1 MAVLSPSFP
10 FRMANIPPPTPS
22 RDPKKIVRR
31 APLHPR
37 NAPIIAMSL
46 MSPPPRPSIPETLWY
61 SAAVTKRIPP
71 PATPPPP
78 APPPPPPPTENKQ
91 NTPPPDPPPR
101 QGPLPVAPGKERQQ
115 DPRGK
120 APEGELVGNDPV
132 VDVDEDDR
140 HEEREENEVA
150 YQRESDAVPPGEQG
164 EPGPGERLHA
174 GIAPGDPVSAT
185 CALPPQEE
193 KAEEG
198 NVLRR
203 PDGTSARGAPR
214 CRQDDR
220 LLPGKTVYEHVEKA
234 PQARAEYEHPGQ
246 EQGKERHLRATIRTR
261 HLKSFR

>member
-10 FRMANIPPPTPS
+10 FRMANIPPPTPN

-31 APLHPR
+31 
-37 NAPIIAMSL
+37 
-46 MSPPPRPSIPETLWY
+46 E
-61 SAAVTKRIPP
+61 
-71 PATPPPP
+71 
-78 APPPPPPPTENKQ
+78 
-91 NTPPPDPPPR
+91 PPPR
-101 QGPLPVAPGKERQQ
+101 QGPLPVAPGKERQK

-120 APEGELVGNDPV
+120 APEGELVGNYPV

-150 YQRESDAVPPGEQG
+150 YQREPDAVPPGEQG

-185 CALPPQEE
+185 RAPASQEK
-193 KAEEG
+193 KAYDRD
-198 NVLRR
+198 VLRR
-203 PDGTSARGAPR
+203 PDGTSARGATR
-214 CRQDDR
+214 CRHHDR
-220 LLPGKTVYEHVEKA
+220 LLPGETVYEHVEKA

-246 EQGKERHLRATIRTR
+246 EQGKKRHLRAPTRTR